1 MDRTRQ
7 QHGLGADVEDL
18 DDVGRVFLPVSRD
31 GAGENFGVGPL
42 VQRLDLEVHLALV
55 ELLDELVDGLPELSA
70 HRVPEVDLGLRECR
84 GRKDDEE
91 QGRQPCDGADPALHE
106 SLHGVRAGL
115 IRARCAAL

>member
-1 MDRTRQ
+1 M
-7 QHGLGADVEDL
+7 
-18 DDVGRVFLPVSRD
+18 S
-31 GAGENFGVGPL
+31 L
-42 VQRLDLEVHLALV
+42 VQGLDLEVRLALV

-91 QGRQPCDGADPALHE
+91 QGRQRCDGADPALHE
-106 SLHGVRAGL
+106 SLHGGREGL